1 MIEEQPSEKQP
12 SEKQW
17 SADASD
23 SMKAEIVSNES
34 WLAAR
39 RELLSQEK
47 EFTRLRE
54 ELAQKRRSLPWRR
67 VEKEYVF
74 EGQDG
79 PESLSDLFAGRS
91 QLIVYHF
98 MLGPDWTEGCPACS
112 LLADHYEPAIVH
124 LAQRDTTL
132 VTVSRGSL
140 SSLDAFKRRMGWDF
154 KWVSSMG
161 NDFNWDYRVSF
172 SPEEIERKEMDYN
185 YTLQHFPEPEA
196 PGLSVFYKD
205 EEGRIFHTYSTFAR
219 GLDVFIGAYNF
230 LDLVPKG
237 RDEAGLPF
245 TMAWVRHHDRYES

>member
-1 MIEEQPSEKQP
+1 MIEEQLSEEQLSSNTPSSLKP
-12 SEKQW
+12 K
-17 SADASD
+17 
-23 SMKAEIVSNES
+23 IVSDES
-34 WLAAR
+34 WLTAR
-39 RELLSQEK
+39 RDLLRQEK
-47 EFTRLRE
+47 ELTRLRE
-54 ELAQKRRSLPWRR
+54 ELAQKRRALPWRR

-74 EGQDG
+74 VGPDG
-79 PESLSDLFAGRS
+79 PESLNDLFAGRR

-98 MLGPDWTEGCPACS
+98 MLGPDWTEGCPSCS
-112 LLADHYEPAIVH
+112 LLADHYEPAVVH

-132 VTVSRGSL
+132 VTVSRGAL
-140 SSLDAFKRRMGWDF
+140 SSIEGFKQRMGWGF

-172 SPEEIERKEMDYN
+172 SPEEIDRKEMDYN
-185 YTLQHFPEPEA
+185 YALQHFPESEA

-205 EEGRIFHTYSTFAR
+205 DEGNIFHTYSTFAR

-237 RDEAGLPF
+237 RDEDGLPF